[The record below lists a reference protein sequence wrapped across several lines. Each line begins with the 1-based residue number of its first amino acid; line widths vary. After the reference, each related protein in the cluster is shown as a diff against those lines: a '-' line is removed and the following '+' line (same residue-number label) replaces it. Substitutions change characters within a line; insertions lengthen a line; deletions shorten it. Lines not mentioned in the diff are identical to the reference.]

1 MINQISFN
9 NFKGDLFGGLS
20 AAVISLPLALAF
32 GVATGAGAAAGV
44 YGAILVGL
52 FASLFGGTK
61 TLISEPTGPMSV
73 VFTVVIADMIASN
86 PENGMAMAFTV
97 VMMAGVFQIVLS
109 KLKLGRYITMMP
121 HSVVS
126 GFMSGIGC
134 ILILIQLAP
143 LLGTKAPEPGVMGTV
158 LHLPQILSS
167 ISLPELL
174 LSSLALAVLFLTPKK
189 LRRKVPPQ
197 LLALV
202 LLSIIGYVFFGDNQ
216 ISRVGAIDVGLP
228 ALQLPTFALS
238 ELDNMLVDALI
249 LGALGCIDSMLTSL
263 IADNLTKEDHDSDKE
278 LTGQGIGNLVSGLFG
293 GLPGAGATMGTVVN
307 IQTGGT
313 TILSGV
319 LRALILAL
327 AVFLLTDLIALIPV
341 AVLAAIALKVGLD
354 ILDWSFI
361 KRAHKV
367 SRHTAMIMYLV
378 LFITVFIDLILA
390 VGIGLFIAN
399 IVTIEKLSAA
409 QQSGIKT
416 ITTTDDELK
425 LSDNEQAVFSLFE
438 GKLLLVYL
446 SGPMMFGLSRAM
458 SRQHRLLSGYR
469 YVVMD
474 ISDVSFIDDTIA
486 LTIENAIT
494 DAKEHDVEL
503 LLVHSNNV
511 VSNKLDKLG
520 VLDLVPRSMVFSSR
534 ESAFSWLKNKA
545 QVEQNHLTSLTSA

>member
-1 MINQISFN
+1 MLNKLSFN
-9 NFKGDLFGGLS
+9 NLRGDLFGGLS

-32 GVATGAGAAAGV
+32 GVASGAGAAAGV

-61 TLISEPTGPMSV
+61 TLISEPTGPMTV
-73 VFTVVIADMIASN
+73 VFTVVIANMLAEN
-86 PENGMAMAFTV
+86 PENGLAMAFTV
-97 VMMAGVFQIVLS
+97 VMLAGVFQIILA

-121 HSVVS
+121 YSVVS

-143 LLGTKAPEPGVMGTV
+143 LLGTTAPEPGVMGTV

-167 ISLPELL
+167 ISFSELA
-174 LSSLALAVLFLTPKK
+174 LSILALAILFFTPKHVK
-189 LRRKVPPQ
+189 KKVPPQ
-197 LLALV
+197 LIALV
-202 LLSIIGYVFFGDNQ
+202 ALTVIAYLLFGEDQ
-216 ISRVGAIDVGLP
+216 IQRVGAINIGLP
-228 ALQLPTFALS
+228 ELQWPTIDLFLI
-238 ELDNMLVDALI
+238 DDMLVDALI
-249 LGALGCIDSMLTSL
+249 LGTLGCIDSMLTSL

-307 IQTGGT
+307 IQTGGR

-319 LRALILAL
+319 FRALILAL
-327 AVFLLTDLIALIPV
+327 AVFLLTDLLSLIPV

-367 SRHTAMIMYLV
+367 SGHTAMIMYLV
-378 LFITVFIDLILA
+378 LIITIFVDLIVA

-399 IVTIEKLSAA
+399 IVTIERLSAA
-409 QQSGIKT
+409 QQSRIKT
-416 ITTTDDELK
+416 ITTTDDELT
-425 LSDNEQAVFSLFE
+425 LSESEQAVFNKFS

-458 SRQHRLLSGYR
+458 SRQHRVLPDYS

-486 LTIENAIT
+486 LTLENAIAET
-494 DAKEHDVEL
+494 KEHNVEL
-503 LLVHSNNV
+503 LLVRRSNGI
-511 VSNKLDKLG
+511 SSKLAKLG
-520 VLDLVPRSMVFSSR
+520 ILDLVPDSHQFSSR
-534 ESAFSWLKNKA
+534 ADAFAWLNDIS
-545 QVEQNHLTSLTSA
+545 EQ